1 MITEAEIRQYGAMPY
16 SDDFDCA
23 DFAVHL
29 AREHFGK
36 NVSLPNSRP
45 RGDGANNELHDI
57 SKGYGTRT
65 DDPQDGDFVLMQNM
79 GDSVPTHCGVYL
91 VLNGEPCVFHCAKRA
106 GGSIIHRVRQLP
118 RIGLKIEGFYKWLE
132 N

>member
-1 MITEAEIRQYGAMPY
+1 MPY
-16 SDDFDCA
+16 TDAFDCA
-23 DFAVHL
+23 DFALHL

-36 NVSLPNSRP
+36 NVTLPGTRP
-45 RGDGANNELHDI
+45 RGTDAKHALADI
-57 SKGYGTRT
+57 SKAFGVRT
-65 DDPQDGDFVLMQNM
+65 DTPADGDYVLMQNM
-79 GDSVPTHCGVYL
+79 GDGTPTHCGVYL
-91 VLNGEPCVFHCAKRA
+91 TLNGEPCVFHSAKRA